1 MLCYLCSPFFPFH
14 LILCANDCQCL
25 WIIQS
30 WLLFRFSLTLF
41 VAYRLSYV
49 LFAQCSQCLWIVH
62 TWLPLRFSLTFIY
75 YLEFVLCLVYPVLP
89 VSLDCPYFIASLVF
103 SNVYLLPRVCPMSCV
118 PSVASVSGMSVPNCR
133 LGFLWRLFTTYS
145 LSCVLYAQCCQCL
158 WIVHS
163 WLLLRVS
170 LMFIY
175 CLEIVQ
181 FRVCPVSLDCTFLIT
196 LPLRFSLTFIHYLE
210 CVLCLVY
217 PVLSVSLDC
226 PFWIAASVFYDVYL
240 LPTVCRVYYV
250 PSVSELSIL
259 VCSFGF
265 SNIYLLSRDCP
276 ISCVPSVSGLYICD
290 YIASSVFSNVYS
302 ISSNLKSVVYT
313 ITFFTPYFL

>member
-1 MLCYLCSPFFPFH
+1 M
-14 LILCANDCQCL
+14 
-25 WIIQS
+25 
-30 WLLFRFSLTLF
+30 
-41 VAYRLSYV
+41 
-49 LFAQCSQCLWIVH
+49 
-62 TWLPLRFSLTFIY
+62 TFIY
-75 YLEFVLCLVYPVLP
+75 YLQSVLCLV
-89 VSLDCPYFIASLVF
+89 C
-103 SNVYLLPRVCPMSCV
+103 
-118 PSVASVSGMSVPNCR
+118 
-133 LGFLWRLFTTYS
+133 
-145 LSCVLYAQCCQCL
+145 QCCQCL

-163 WLLLRVS
+163 WLFLRVS

-181 FRVCPVSLDCTFLIT
+181 FRVCLVSLDCTFLIT
-196 LPLRFSLTFIHYLE
+196 LPLRFSPTFIYYLE
-210 CVLCLVY
+210 FVLCLVY
-217 PVLSVSLDC
+217 PVLPVSLDC